1 MVATAGARV
10 RLPGPLALAPG
21 TRRVATQ
28 SELPDLS
35 ALMRDFGAVVPA
47 TFDGSELHLH
57 TRRHRVVVRPDRDRR
72 AYLVESVEPLRLRDH
87 GRLSRGALMVSVPGW
102 KAFPDAAAVPAEYRT
117 YHDELAAAWQRL
129 VADPP
134 GVEATRRPQRHDDMC
149 DVLDA
154 VVEADRQLHLVR
166 RGQGRT
172 GSVPRL
178 GGADDPAE
186 KAARAQH
193 DAVEAL
199 RTDRSANPGLL
210 ALIADGTFA
219 PVPESTGA
227 GVPRPAEPLDRAQ
240 TEAFGRAWDVPDVL
254 LVLGPP
260 GTGKT
265 RTTAEIVRA
274 AAGRGER
281 VLVTGP
287 TTGAVDSV
295 LERLPAD
302 HRVLRIGDEGKAA
315 AVLRRGTLERTES
328 SALRLAPWLTDTSPA
343 PSWLTELGR
352 ALADGDRA
360 AVERATA
367 DQNHRNAVALVE
379 RRYTH
384 VLTAARTAVERTEAD
399 LAAARAAVDAARQ
412 RLDGVAPSAE
422 GWLGF
427 AYRPMATR
435 RAAELDRVTAAL
447 AEAEQEATRATAA
460 LTEVAEEIRRACA
473 TDPAVRDCAERVATA
488 DVAVSRTGTA
498 AARAAAALRRLLA
511 DVVAEPPEPG
521 KDTAT
526 LKRFHQWA
534 AQVHPILQER
544 ARLLADWRDRLKEPA
559 APLPDEL
566 VRYADV
572 VGVACA
578 GLADRPDLT
587 FDLVVIVD
595 AGRIPL
601 PAALVPMVRAR
612 RAVLVGD
619 PQDLPPYPDE
629 EVRGWLATPGAADPG
644 QGLLGRSL
652 LDRLARTAPPANRVF
667 LDRQRLIP
675 AVLAD
680 FLSAQFYD
688 GLLTS
693 DVKEGGELP
702 LFTSPLVVL
711 DTADLSEGER
721 AEREAP
727 GTELWSAA
735 GYTNTAEANMIL
747 GLTQWYSRIGVA
759 WTVLVPYRAQVDLL
773 RARLGSDDPMSRA
786 RITTVDALSPSW
798 ALPDVVVF
806 GFTRSNRAGQVD
818 RLRELRRLNA
828 AISRARRQ
836 LVLVG
841 DFAALRAA
849 ADPEFRKLIGRL
861 GEHAIR
867 HGAVLPSKAL
877 RPLLADAW
885 KGFAA

>member
-1 MVATAGARV
+1 MVATAGARL
-10 RLPGPLALAPG
+10 RLPGPLALVPA
-21 TRRVATQ
+21 TRRAAAQ
-28 SELPDLS
+28 FELPDLS
-35 ALMRDFGAVVPA
+35 TLVRDFGAVVPA
-47 TFDGSELHLH
+47 TFDGGELHLH
-57 TRRHRVVVRPDRDRR
+57 TRRHRVVVRPDVGQR

-102 KAFPDAAAVPAEYRT
+102 RAYADATAVPAEHHT
-117 YHDELAAAWQRL
+117 YHAELAAAWQRL

-134 GVEATRRPQRHDDMC
+134 GLEATRRPQRHDDLC

-154 VVEADRQLHLVR
+154 VIEADRQLDLVR
-166 RGQGRT
+166 LGV
-172 GSVPRL
+172 GSPRRSRV
-178 GGADDPAE
+178 GGDDPGE

-193 DAVEAL
+193 DAVDAL
-199 RTDRSANPGLL
+199 RNDRSANPGLL

-219 PVPESTGA
+219 PAPEAGA
-227 GVPRPAEPLDRAQ
+227 ADAPRPAEPLDRAQ
-240 TEAFGRAWDVPDVL
+240 TDAFVRALGVQDVM

-260 GTGKT
+260 GTGKI

-287 TTGAVDSV
+287 TTGAVDTV

-352 ALADGDRA
+352 AIGDGDRA
-360 AVERATA
+360 VVERATA
-367 DQNHRNAVALVE
+367 DQNHRNAIALVE

-384 VLTAARTAVERTEAD
+384 VLAAAHTAVERTRQD
-399 LAAARAAVDAARQ
+399 LAAAQAAVETARQ
-412 RLDGVAPSAE
+412 RLDGVTAE
-422 GWLGF
+422 GLIGF
-427 AYRPMATR
+427 AYRPLTTR
-435 RAAELDRVTAAL
+435 RAAELDR
-447 AEAEQEATRATAA
+447 ATAA
-460 LTEVAEEIRRACA
+460 LTEAEREATRAQNALTELVEEMRRACA
-473 TDPAVRDCAERVATA
+473 TDPAVRDCAERVASA

-498 AARAAAALRRLLA
+498 AARAAAALRRLLT
-511 DVVAEPPEPG
+511 DVVAEPPDAG
-521 KDTAT
+521 KDPAT

-619 PQDLPPYPDE
+619 PQDLPPYADE
-629 EVRGWLATPGAADPG
+629 EVRGWLALPGAADPG
-644 QGLLGRSL
+644 QNLLGRSL
-652 LDRLARTAPPANRVF
+652 LDRLARTAPPANRVL
-667 LDRQRLIP
+667 LDRQRRMP
-675 AVLAD
+675 AVLAE
-680 FLSAQFYD
+680 FVSAQFYD

-711 DTADLSEGER
+711 DTADLSDGER

-727 GTELWSAA
+727 GTELWNAA

-806 GFTRSNRAGQVD
+806 GFTRSNREGQVD

-828 AISRARRQ
+828 AIGRTRKQ

-841 DFAALRAA
+841 DFASLRAA
-849 ADPEFRKLIGRL
+849 ADPDFRKLIGRL